1 MTWDERF
8 AQFRSLQ
15 DAGMLGEWRS
25 ALELDLRRILR
36 RPSAGDVAWI
46 EAALLDPE
54 RRAFAALAV
63 RQAWRVPEPLFVPVV
78 RAAVLARDVS
88 RSRALIEPVVAT
100 FGHRMVNEALLGVF
114 VTGNN
119 QEKLGAIRALYW
131 AQPPLETPDRSR
143 GVGLDAASPDSRR
156 TWLALSDLWARKSKL
171 YLEEFVH
178 NHDPGVRSAL
188 IPHLDLEP
196 RRHPPEMRALVL
208 EAARLALEHED
219 PYVRRRVEG
228 VFGIRPR
235 NEREARSRYRREVA
249 G

>member
-8 AQFRSLQ
+8 AQYRSLK

-25 ALELDLRRILR
+25 ALELELRRILL
-36 RPSAGDVAWI
+36 RPLAGDVAWL
-46 EAALLDPE
+46 ERALLDPE
-54 RRAFAALAV
+54 RRQFAAMAV
-63 RQAWRVPEPLFVPVV
+63 RQAWRVPEPLFVPVL
-78 RAAVLARDVS
+78 RAAVLAGDVS
-88 RSRALIEPVVAT
+88 QSRALIEPLVAT
-100 FGHRMVNEALLGVF
+100 FGHRAVNEALLGTF
-114 VTGNN
+114 ARGDNE
-119 QEKLGAIRALYW
+119 EKLGAVRALYW

-156 TWLALSDLWARKSKL
+156 AWLALSDLWVRKARL

-178 NHDPGVRSAL
+178 NDEPDVRSAL

-228 VFGIRPR
+228 VFGMGK
-235 NEREARSRYRREVA
+235 ERHARARYRREIA